1 MIYSNDK
8 FAIKV
13 IGYLLSLVSECL
25 HRYQSGEDFISQQEG
40 DGKLRKKLF
49 YHGIHY
55 KNIIFDL

>member
-8 FAIKV
+8 FSIKV

-25 HRYQSGEDFISQQEG
+25 HRYQSGEDFIYQQDV

-55 KNIIFDL
+55 KI